1 MVSRSSSLGS
11 HGEVVDE
18 AEKSSWET
26 SQLEDKVV
34 LLVGVEEE
42 EEEALTMKTGFVLL
56 LSSVRMGI

>member
-42 EEEALTMKTGFVLL
+42 EALTMKTGFVLL